1 MIQCFAL
8 SLTDCP
14 LKELPRRVLLS
25 WVFFD
30 RQLSGSLREED
41 VQNILLSLGLY
52 LTTAQVSFS

>member
-1 MIQCFAL
+1 MIQCS
-8 SLTDCP
+8 SL

-52 LTTAQVSFS
+52 LTTAQVSFSSK